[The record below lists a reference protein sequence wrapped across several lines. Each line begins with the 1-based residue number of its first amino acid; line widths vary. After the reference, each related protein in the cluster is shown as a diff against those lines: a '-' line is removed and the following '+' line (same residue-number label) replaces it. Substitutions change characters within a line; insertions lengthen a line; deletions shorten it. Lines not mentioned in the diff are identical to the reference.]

1 VGGVGQAVWH
11 SRSAEHAPHVSPPLL
26 DPLLDPLPELLPE
39 ELPLLLPLPEPL
51 LPPLPE
57 PELEPPELEPPEPEP
72 APPSPPA
79 SPLPSTAFEPPH
91 AHART
96 TPQARTA
103 ATELRTSF
111 TAAECYAPVAE
122 FLPRG
127 TPRHFVA
134 GADEGCGMGERCSTV
149 AAFPLSGR

>member
-1 VGGVGQAVWH
+1 M
-11 SRSAEHAPHVSPPLL
+11 SPPLL
-26 DPLLDPLPELLPE
+26 EPLLDPLPELLPE

-57 PELEPPELEPPEPEP
+57 PELEPPELEPPELEPPELEP
-72 APPSPPA
+72 VPPSPPA

-91 AHART
+91 AQART
-96 TPQARTA
+96 TPHARTA
-103 ATELRTSF
+103 ATELRTGF
-111 TAAECYAPVAE
+111 TAAECYAPAAE

-134 GADEGCGMGERCSTV
+134 GADEGSGVGERCSTV
-149 AAFPLSGR
+149 DAFPLSGR